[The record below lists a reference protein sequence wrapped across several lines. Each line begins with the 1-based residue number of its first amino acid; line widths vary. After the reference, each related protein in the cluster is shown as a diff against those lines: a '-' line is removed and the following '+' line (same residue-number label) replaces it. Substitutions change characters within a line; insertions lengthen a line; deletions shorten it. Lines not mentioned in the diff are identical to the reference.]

1 MEEIVGA
8 LLQLAKVIGVPVL
21 ASLALWGAN
30 ELYYRAFGPY
40 RYKAIL
46 LSGSV
51 GTPVH
56 ELSHAITAMAFGMKV
71 TGIRFYYPD
80 PQSQTLGYVSYRYNP
95 YNFVHSL
102 GIFFTGIAPLIA
114 ASYLVYAAF
123 YLSGLPNL
131 HEYLILSSDEALM
144 HSGTVNVVGQWSADL
159 LGKTNSWQTILVL
172 VVAMML
178 GLHSTPSGA
187 DLRGSMRGAFA
198 VLVVIAAYWGVLKL
212 LPMLPDI
219 LMVKSV
225 EWLNHLGTAI
235 FQLALLSILG
245 AMVMTVVGG
254 AVSLYTRYR
263 NKPLDP
269 ASQVPDN
276 S

>member
-1 MEEIVGA
+1 MEGIVGA
-8 LLQLAKVIGVPVL
+8 LLQLVKVIGVPVL
-21 ASLALWGAN
+21 ASLALWAAN
-30 ELYYRAFGPY
+30 ELYYRAFGSY

-46 LSGSV
+46 VSGSI

-71 TGIRFYYPD
+71 TGIRFYCPD

-95 YNFVHSL
+95 YYFVHSL

-123 YLSGLPNL
+123 YFSGLPNL

-144 HSGTVNVVGQWSADL
+144 HSGTVNVVGQW
-159 LGKTNSWQTILVL
+159 
-172 VVAMML
+172 VAMML

-225 EWLNHLGTAI
+225 EWLNHLGAAI

-245 AMVMTVVGG
+245 AMVMTMVGG

-276 S
+276 